1 MRIHLGKA
9 NQGDISDSCREK
21 MAGSSSGRCRQLLGR
36 FGHSE
41 FRSKE
46 QQGAVE
52 CLLEG
57 GRDIFV
63 SMPTGSGKSLVYQL
77 PAVAA
82 EAKVASTVF
91 QRGYIYSPFEGDHRC
106 QPPHCT
112 DQGSNGA
119 FGGEKYF
126 SRVDQLEAGTEGPAK
141 GVGRPKVKVAINEA
155 TVCHSRAMSN

>member
-1 MRIHLGKA
+1 MHLGKA
-9 NQGDISDSCREK
+9 NQGDISDSWQEE
-21 MAGSSSGRCRQLLGR
+21 MAGSSSGRCRQLLSR

-57 GRDIFV
+57 GRDIYV

-82 EAKVASTVF
+82 EGKVVSMVS
-91 QRGYIYSPFEGDHRC
+91 Q
-106 QPPHCT
+106 
-112 DQGSNGA
+112 
-119 FGGEKYF
+119 
-126 SRVDQLEAGTEGPAK
+126 K
-141 GVGRPKVKVAINEA
+141 GFNILP
-155 TVCHSRAMSN
+155 VCR

>member
-1 MRIHLGKA
+1 MHLGRA
-9 NQGDISDSCREK
+9 NQGDISDCWRVE
-21 MAGSSSGRCRQLLGR
+21 MAGSSGSGSCRQLLGR

-57 GRDIFV
+57 GRDIYV

-82 EAKVASTVF
+82 EGKVVSMVS
-91 QRGYIYSPFEGDHRC
+91 RKGLIYCPFVGDYRC

-112 DQGSNGA
+112 DQGPNGA
-119 FGGEKYF
+119 FGWKKYF
-126 SRVDQLEAGTEGPAK
+126 GRVHQLQVGSERSAK
-141 GVGRPKVKVAINEA
+141 GIGRP
-155 TVCHSRAMSN
+155 

>member
-1 MRIHLGKA
+1 
-9 NQGDISDSCREK
+9 
-21 MAGSSSGRCRQLLGR
+21 MAGSSSGPCQQFLAR

-57 GRDIFV
+57 GRDIYV

-82 EAKVASTVF
+82 QGKVVSVAF
-91 QRGYIYSPFEGDHRC
+91 RRG
-106 QPPHCT
+106 
-112 DQGSNGA
+112 
-119 FGGEKYF
+119 
-126 SRVDQLEAGTEGPAK
+126 
-141 GVGRPKVKVAINEA
+141 
-155 TVCHSRAMSN
+155 